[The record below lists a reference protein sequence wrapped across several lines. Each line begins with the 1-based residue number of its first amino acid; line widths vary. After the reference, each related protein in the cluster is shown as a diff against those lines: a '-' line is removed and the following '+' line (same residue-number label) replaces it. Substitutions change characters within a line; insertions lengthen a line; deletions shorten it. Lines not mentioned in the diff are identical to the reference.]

1 MLGAVVLGAITGL
14 VVEVVVDVCFDDV
27 LCGLVELQA
36 ARTRQAITI
45 AITTRWALMSCSRT
59 RSGSRCHGQFSAKSP
74 KTFGPAALQGSTSA
88 SGKSILPIIET
99 KTGARVGPAQRGP
112 ARSIIPRSKRP
123 GRQGPLRDFA
133 SLRFEL
139 NFDRFAVVGSGAGPG
154 AARLLRYPSTN
165 DGRRGRAPKRSER
178 SDV

>member
-99 KTGARVGPAQRGP
+99 KTGAQVGRPRG
-112 ARSIIPRSKRP
+112 SGLLHYSRSKRP